1 MRTARNNEKIEEGEK
16 ERRANNIILHGA
28 EEIGDTPDDIKKAD
42 TGYIKEI
49 FAKIGAEVEPSSIV
63 RLGAPKEDRYRPIN
77 LVMKSKEDKEMVTN
91 NLGKLKNTERFF
103 GKISLKDDH
112 TINEREQI
120 RMLTTEAAKK
130 RDENP
135 DRDFRVRG
143 DSKNGWR
150 IVSFLKKWHQ
160 GAKNSEYQT
169 PQINSAWTIRNVE
182 LRSARSAKNAF

>member
-1 MRTARNNEKIEEGEK
+1 MQTVMRTARNNEKIEEGEK

-63 RLGAPKEDRYRPIN
+63 RLGAPKEDGYRPIK
-77 LVMKSKEDKEMVTN
+77 LVMKSKEDKEMVMN

-150 IVSFLKKWHQ
+150 IVSFPK
-160 GAKNSEYQT
+160 
-169 PQINSAWTIRNVE
+169 R
-182 LRSARSAKNAF
+182 